1 MYDTWD
7 ITQDRQED
15 VDEEVCVAA
24 ALEEDAER
32 WKEDGENDFADVAVE
47 DNRISYTGP
56 NKTQKICSISLKN
69 GVGNYPTCVDAEH
82 IHEAG
87 DRGRRRLLP
96 CGESHFDRK

>member
-56 NKTQKICSISLKN
+56 NKTQK
-69 GVGNYPTCVDAEH
+69 
-82 IHEAG
+82 
-87 DRGRRRLLP
+87 DRFNLSEKWGWQLSNLCRCRTHPR
-96 CGESHFDRK
+96 SR